1 MDKQISMKKF
11 LKIKEENKHH
21 FDNIKNI
28 VLKTTTAPEGN
39 CFWFHGSTVEA
50 EEFIFKQYN
59 LYYLGIKAEN
69 IIEIGFNAGHSAL
82 LMLLGNT
89 TSKIII
95 FDICEHSYTRD
106 CFSYLDEQF
115 PNRLELIVGNS
126 LETIPAYY
134 NQYSNKIYDLIH
146 IDGFHIPDHV
156 RKDFNNVRKLAVH
169 NGIVI
174 LDDDN
179 LQDLFKLHREF
190 IEYEFVKIHE
200 DPMLFETQLY
210 THLVCKFL

>member
-1 MDKQISMKKF
+1 M
-11 LKIKEENKHH
+11 
-21 FDNIKNI
+21 
-28 VLKTTTAPEGN
+28 
-39 CFWFHGSTVEA
+39 
-50 EEFIFKQYN
+50 
-59 LYYLGIKAEN
+59 
-69 IIEIGFNAGHSAL
+69 
-82 LMLLGNT
+82 
-89 TSKIII
+89 
-95 FDICEHSYTRD
+95 
-106 CFSYLDEQF
+106 
-115 PNRLELIVGNS
+115 
-126 LETIPAYY
+126 ETIPAYY